1 MFYMVPIYS
10 WNLRRLKNA
19 TLIESLKEY
28 AEQINSKWSKFP
40 LPNKTIR
47 KNSLKVWSSSHFKV

>member
-1 MFYMVPIYS
+1 MVPIYS

-28 AEQINSKWSKFP
+28 AKQINSKWSKFP

-47 KNSLKVWSSSHFKV
+47 KNSLKV